1 MDTYRCPV
9 EQDAPVDPAPLDAPG
24 RLARWLAAGAVGSG
38 LASLIAFVF
47 GVVLTSG
54 VWASRRSWL
63 LGVVLP
69 LLAVTALLA
78 ELASRSAGPGP
89 TARWTRVL
97 ARGALVL
104 VAMPFALVLCLLGV
118 YLVGFIGTE
127 VHHLL
132 R

>member
-1 MDTYRCPV
+1 MDTYGCPV

-63 LGVVLP
+63 FGVVLP
-69 LLAVTALLA
+69 LLA